1 MRRPSIHPVSWQA
14 PRAPVRSRQRDS
26 EPPMPAPSL
35 RPIGGRGPEDIAID
49 AGGTAYTGV
58 ADGRLLRL
66 APDGE
71 VAVIADT
78 GGRPLG
84 VEVDPGGDLV
94 VCDAYRGLL
103 RVDPRRGTVTVLVD
117 KVDGEQLLLCDNAA
131 VAGDGSIYFSDS
143 SRRFTLAHWRADL
156 MEHSGT
162 GRLLRW
168 DPSGTVEVLAS
179 GLQFANGVALAA
191 DESFVA
197 VAETGAYQ
205 ISRVW
210 LSGPRA
216 GQRDVLISN
225 LPGFPDNLS
234 TGSDGLLW
242 IALPSPRNRM
252 LDWAH
257 AHNPRLIQAIWAMPD
272 RWQPAP
278 RHTTWVMAVDADGRV
293 VHDLQGQH
301 GYHMVTGVRERDGVL
316 YLGSLIEP
324 SVATVALPVS

>member
-1 MRRPSIHPVSWQA
+1 MPV
-14 PRAPVRSRQRDS
+14 PLLRSV
-26 EPPMPAPSL
+26 
-35 RPIGGRGPEDIAID
+35 GGRGPEDVAVD
-49 AGGTAYTGV
+49 ADGTAYTGV

-66 APDGE
+66 AADGE

-84 VEVDPGGDLV
+84 IEVDPGGELV

-117 KVDGEQLLLCDNAA
+117 KVGGEPMLLCDNAA
-131 VAGDGSIYFSDS
+131 VSSDGSVYFSDS
-143 SRRFTLAHWRADL
+143 SLRFTLAHWRADL

-197 VAETGAYQ
+197 VAETGAYR

-242 IALPSPRNRM
+242 IALPSPRNRT

-257 AHNPRLIQAIWAMPD
+257 AHNPALIRAIWAMPD
-272 RWQPAP
+272 RLQPAP
-278 RHTTWVMAVDADGRV
+278 RHTTWVMAVDVHGRV
-293 VHDLQGQH
+293 VYDLQGQH
-301 GYHMVTGVRERDGVL
+301 GYQMVTGVRERDGVL
-316 YLGSLIEP
+316 YLGSLIEG
-324 SVATVALPVS
+324 SVATVALPAG